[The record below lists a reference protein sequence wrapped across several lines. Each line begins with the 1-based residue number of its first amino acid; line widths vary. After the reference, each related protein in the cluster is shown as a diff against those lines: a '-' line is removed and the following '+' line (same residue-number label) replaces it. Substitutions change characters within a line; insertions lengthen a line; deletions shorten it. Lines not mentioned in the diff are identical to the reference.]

1 MSNAP
6 EGSGSAPA
14 GLRMPAESAPHA
26 ATWMAYGATVSA
38 WGDDTT
44 SPFGRD
50 LSNSR
55 TIARQDL
62 MRLAANLS
70 RFEPV
75 FMLVDSDADKAQA
88 TGYLEAIVAQTSA
101 KDQFHD
107 TVDGSGRIHLGE
119 GKSPAN
125 LPPIRKH
132 PITFVVQHINDLWTR
147 DTAPVFALDADGR
160 LHGVDLNF
168 NCWGQSP
175 LTTGLPGWTKD
186 PEKTKNGV
194 IDQPIDGDRHVAEAV
209 NRYVRA
215 PGVKTWL
222 TMEGGGLEVNG
233 RGLGIAC
240 ESNIVNDNRNPGKT
254 RAEIEAELRR
264 LFGVEKMLWLPGVK
278 GEELTDWHIDFTAR
292 FTSPSDLLFAFD
304 TNFEPEDQRN
314 QKALAA
320 AVSQIN
326 ALSADEKAR
335 YLGSATATLKT
346 HELPVPD
353 QKKVFTAFA
362 ARNTPSIT
370 ERGLEEFILTSA
382 AGYVGYYEA
391 NGCVI
396 MAQCGD
402 VDLDRQAYKTVQ
414 GLYPDRTVIQITS
427 DGIASGGGTMHCA
440 TQQQP
445 SA

>member
-1 MSNAP
+1 
-6 EGSGSAPA
+6 
-14 GLRMPAESAPHA
+14 MPAESAPHA

-38 WGDDTT
+38 WGDDTADA
-44 SPFGRD
+44 FGRD

-62 MRLAANLS
+62 MRVAANLS

-75 FMLVDSDADKAQA
+75 FMLVDSNADKAQA
-88 TGYLEAIVAQTSA
+88 TAYLEAIAAQTSA

-107 TVDGSGRIHLGE
+107 AVDGSGRIYLGA
-119 GKSPAN
+119 GKSPEA
-125 LPPIRKH
+125 LPPIRTH

-147 DTAPVFALDADGR
+147 DTAPVFALDPDGR

-168 NCWGQSP
+168 NCWGQFP

-194 IDQPIDGDRHVAEAV
+194 IDQPIDGDRHVAKAV
-209 NRYVRA
+209 NRYVRT
-215 PGVKTWL
+215 PEVSTWL

-240 ESNIVNDNRNPGKT
+240 ESSIINDNRNPGKSKT
-254 RAEIEAELRR
+254 EIEAELRR
-264 LFGVEKMLWLPGVK
+264 VLGVEKMLWLPGVK

-292 FTSPSDLLFAFD
+292 FTSPSELLFAFD
-304 TNFEPEDQRN
+304 TNFEPKDQRN

-320 AVSQIN
+320 AVDQIN
-326 ALSADEKAR
+326 NLSGEEKAR
-335 YLGSATATLKT
+335 YLGSATATLTT
-346 HELPVPD
+346 HTLPVPD
-353 QKKVFTAFA
+353 QAKVFQAFT

-370 ERGLEEFILTSA
+370 ARGLEEFILTSA

-402 VDLDRQAYKTVQ
+402 VERDRQAHQTVQ
-414 GLYPDRTVIQITS
+414 RLYPDRVVIQITS
-427 DGIASGGGTMHCA
+427 DGIASGGGTIHCA

-445 SA
+445 AT